1 MVLSEEEQQFVEQ
14 VGLAF
19 EPQGVPRTAGR
30 VLGCL
35 LLADPP
41 HQSSQELAEA
51 LQASKAS
58 ISTQT
63 RLLLG
68 TGLIERVGVP
78 GARGDYFRLISQG
91 WGELLR
97 LHIHKMAKVRH
108 VTEQGLALADTRGE
122 SVRERM
128 KAMHDFF
135 LFAEQELPIL
145 VARWEE
151 DQAFESHGE
160 SEPRPAADE

>member
-1 MVLSEEEQQFVEQ
+1 MLSEEEQKFVEQ

-35 LLADPP
+35 LLAEPP
-41 HQSSQELAEA
+41 HLSSQELAES

-58 ISTQT
+58 VSTQT

-78 GARGDYFRLISQG
+78 GARGDYFRLISRG

-97 LHIHKMAKVRH
+97 LHIDKMARVRH
-108 VTEQGLALADTRGE
+108 VTEQNLALADARGK
-122 SVRERM
+122 SVRDRM

-135 LFAEQELPIL
+135 LFVEQELPTLI
-145 VARWEE
+145 ARWEDAHAE
-151 DQAFESHGE
+151 RRGND
-160 SEPRPAADE
+160 SEAPAAGE